1 MAVGLRG
8 NEEPLFEVGTAG
20 VGGARG
26 GGFEENGG
34 GVTIDDQM
42 EEGIEDIVR
51 RHAVANQ
58 FERVQIIGKSDL
70 MGESPEKQLLGGQQ
84 QMHGLDPEF
93 QMIGSASQIANPFL
107 SSMA

>member
-1 MAVGLRG
+1 MAVGMRG

-20 VGGARG
+20 VDGAR

-70 MGESPEKQLLGGQQ
+70 MGESPEQQLLGGQQ
-84 QMHGLDPEF
+84 QMQSMDPEF

-107 SSMA
+107 SSME